1 MAKKQPHK
9 FEDTLSQL
17 DALITKIDD
26 EAVSLDDS
34 LAAFEQGIKLTR
46 EAQRVLEEAE
56 QRIRLLLEKDGKPE
70 TEAFLD
76 ADEE

>member
-1 MAKKQPHK
+1 MAKKQPDK

-17 DALITKIDD
+17 DTLITKIDD

-56 QRIRLLLEKDGKPE
+56 QRIRLLLEKDGKPA
-70 TEAFLD
+70 TQAFLD
-76 ADEE
+76 ADEK

>member
-1 MAKKQPHK
+1 MAKKQPNK

-17 DALITKIDD
+17 DTLITKIDD
-26 EAVSLDDS
+26 EAVSLDES

-56 QRIRLLLEKDGKPE
+56 QRIRLLLEKDGKPAM
-70 TEAFLD
+70 EAFLD
-76 ADEE
+76 ADEK